1 MAPRRK
7 SIAIGPLINETNI
20 CKCHSILFLYK
31 QPYTMAQQN
40 KYFESMN
47 GEPEE
52 FDQLVDE
59 ALSKI
64 NTDPQPETETKSDN
78 VKKRKS
84 NHADNGSGGE
94 KKKAKRRVK
103 RVPSTSVFAK
113 EMKKMNLDGEQALHI
128 DPNTI
133 EKEIKDAEL
142 NAVRMLDELK
152 EFLDRSSLAAAATEK
167 YSQLAAQME
176 KHRSQSAVIDKVST
190 VFQKVVGAT
199 AAARESCAKLPA
211 EFAKMLLRHESFM
224 RASASSLVPTGLSV
238 YVPSTA
244 NNQATSN
251 ALITTSN
258 AATSSQNSMAVV
270 TFNGPQSRNTFRLV
284 ADTNTRARTSD
295 LKNSYLATSMMHA
308 NYDPRNTVTATN
320 AARRDAQR
328 RVAEL
333 QTGAEIIPD
342 LFGARQIESS
352 KLRELAAAQQL
363 AVEYHSSRPTIED
376 AK

>member
-1 MAPRRK
+1 
-7 SIAIGPLINETNI
+7 
-20 CKCHSILFLYK
+20 
-31 QPYTMAQQN
+31 MAQQN

-84 NHADNGSGGE
+84 NHADNGGGGE